1 MMSINE
7 TLRSQL
13 RANKR
18 PVTQASVLPAHCYSS
33 PEWYQEEIEKIF
45 MKEWICVGR
54 ESQVARN
61 GDYFTIEIGR
71 EPLVVAR
78 DHKGVVRAFLN
89 VCRHRAAKIV
99 EGSGNARTFVCRY
112 HCWTYNLDGD
122 LLVVPGQPS
131 PMIGAEDFDR
141 KMYGL
146 IPLRIGS
153 WGGFLFVTFSEE
165 APPLMEWLGDL
176 PQFLENYRL
185 DEMMV
190 DHELSYDVPVN
201 WKVFV
206 ENTMESYHA
215 GFLHKKFLSP
225 DIDQA
230 WKFLPTKGPY
240 EAMYSDKSIM
250 NFGNLPPAAGLN
262 ERQKAGLYHV
272 WLHPNTT
279 IHVTSTYMTYR
290 RYIPR
295 GVDRMTIMYAWC
307 FLPETKAHPDFE
319 KIAKDYYKRS
329 VDILSEDID
338 FIPNVQEGLSSSL
351 WRPGRYSPTE
361 SIVHKLG
368 NYVADRIAGDQLA
381 VAEANQR

>member
-1 MMSINE
+1 MSINE
-7 TLRSQL
+7 TLRAQL

-33 PEWYQEEIEKIF
+33 QDWYQDEIEKIF

-71 EPLVVAR
+71 EPVVVAR
-78 DHKGVVRAFLN
+78 DHKNVIHAFLN
-89 VCRHRAAKIV
+89 VCRHRASKIV
-99 EGSGNARTFVCRY
+99 EGSGNARTFVCKY

-146 IPLRIGS
+146 IPLRIEG
-153 WGGFLFVTFSEE
+153 WGGFLFVSFSEE
-165 APPLMEWLGDL
+165 VTPLMEWLGDL
-176 PQFLENYRL
+176 PKFLENYRL
-185 DEMMV
+185 HEMV
-190 DHELSYDVPVN
+190 VGHELSYDVPVN
-201 WKVFV
+201 WKLFV

-215 GFLHKKFLSP
+215 GFLHNKFLSP
-225 DIDQA
+225 DVDQA
-230 WKFLPTKGPY
+230 WKFLEAGGPY

-250 NFGNLPPAAGLN
+250 NFGNLPPADRLN
-262 ERQKAGLYHV
+262 EKQKTGLYHV

-295 GVDRMTIMYAWC
+295 GVNQMTIMYAWC
-307 FLPETKAHPDFE
+307 FLPETIAHPDFE
-319 KIAKDYYKRS
+319 TIAENYYKRS
-329 VDILSEDID
+329 VDILSEDIA
-338 FIPNVQEGLSSSL
+338 FIPKVQEGLSSSR

-361 SIVHKLG
+361 AIVHKLG
-368 NYVADRIAGDQLA
+368 NYIVDRVAGDQLA
-381 VAEANQR
+381 AAAADQR

>member
-1 MMSINE
+1 MSINE
-7 TLRSQL
+7 TLRAQL

-18 PVTQASVLPAHCYSS
+18 PVSQASVLPAHCYSS
-33 PEWYQEEIEKIF
+33 PDWYQDEIDKIF

-54 ESQVARN
+54 ESQVQRK

-71 EPLVVAR
+71 EPLVIAR
-78 DHKGVVRAFLN
+78 DHKGALRAFLN
-89 VCRHRAAKIV
+89 VCRHRASKIV
-99 EGSGNARTFVCRY
+99 EGRGNARTFVCKY
-112 HCWTYNLDGD
+112 HCWTYNLDGE
-122 LLVVPGQPS
+122 LLVVPGQPN
-131 PMIGAEDFDR
+131 PMTGAEEFDR

-146 IPLRIGS
+146 IPLRIDS
-153 WGGFLFVTFSEE
+153 WGGFLFVTFSGAI
-165 APPLMEWLGDL
+165 APLGEWLGDL

-185 DEMMV
+185 QDMAV
-190 DHELSYDVPVN
+190 DHELSYDIDVN

-215 GFLHKKFLSP
+215 GFLHRKFLSP
-225 DIDQA
+225 DVDQA
-230 WKFLPTKGPY
+230 WRFLETKGPY

-262 ERQKAGLYHV
+262 EQQKAGLYHV

-290 RYIPR
+290 RYLPR

-307 FLPETKAHPDFE
+307 FLPEIRNHPDFE
-319 KIAKDYYKRS
+319 KVAKDYYQRS
-329 VDILSEDID
+329 VDILSEDIA
-338 FIPNVQEGLSSSL
+338 FIPNVQQGLSSSV

-368 NYVADRIAGDQLA
+368 NYVADKVAGDRLEDLPSRQS
-381 VAEANQR
+381 